1 MGEYVTNDYL
11 HFSYIK
17 IKVCMSKRRNRQTSK
32 YEWRLD
38 IKNWQ
43 EEGVLISV
51 RADGKLTTDKRAEPV
66 ILVTDR

>member
-51 RADGKLTTDKRAEPV
+51 RADGKTD
-66 ILVTDR
+66 DRQES